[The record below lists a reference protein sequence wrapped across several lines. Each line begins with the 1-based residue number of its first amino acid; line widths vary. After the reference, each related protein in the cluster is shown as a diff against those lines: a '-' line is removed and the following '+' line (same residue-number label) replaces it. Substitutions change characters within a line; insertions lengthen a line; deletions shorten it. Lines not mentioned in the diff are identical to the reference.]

1 MAALL
6 LAALPALAQ
15 APQQKPSI
23 MLIVADD
30 LGYGD
35 TGPYDGG
42 EGRPVLYEHQLHEG
56 ASAEPAAAGLHRQI
70 DVQE

>member
-6 LAALPALAQ
+6 LAALPAPAQ

-42 EGRPVLYEHQLHEG
+42 EGAPR
-56 ASAEPAAAGLHRQI
+56 SF
-70 DVQE
+70 